1 METEGVQTVT
11 EDIRNLVLQVA
22 DALENP
28 DTWCAFDMALDA
40 AGQRLDFD
48 SPSAVKWCAY
58 GHACRLAGP
67 VAASELSHA
76 YDEHFR
82 SSLSSDNDS
91 HGREYVRDR
100 LLQLANS

>member
-1 METEGVQTVT
+1 VT
-11 EDIRNLVLQVA
+11 IHPSTRDLALQVA
-22 DALENP
+22 RALEDS

-48 SPSAVKWCAY
+48 SPGAVKWCAY

-82 SSLSSDNDS
+82 SSLSFDNDS
-91 HGREYVRDR
+91 HGRQYVRAR
-100 LLQLANS
+100 LLELANS